1 MRTIALFIIVN
12 ICISLHAQKI
22 ELVESFI
29 GYTQKSE
36 IISFTK
42 NPKLIMS
49 GNYQGGINLWDLEKQ
64 KLIKKIDAHKAP
76 ISHITFHESKN
87 TFLSAG
93 KDSIIKLWSFYSN
106 RQIDSVKILFT
117 PTVVL
122 FNNKG
127 NDYFICTEE
136 GSILEKK
143 ISKKKPEIISNT
155 KTYINDAFFSSET
168 NQIITCDHNSIKII
182 STDSGKILDEIK
194 NPYSS
199 HFVKV
204 SPYANDTI
212 ISWSENGII
221 SYWDLNN
228 KSKISEIRAK
238 NAYNKLLMNNYSQTI
253 LSGYYND
260 RPLVVNLQELELH
273 QKYSKNMIV
282 VNTFLSS
289 LNQKFLVTA
298 DMNDRH
304 RLMKIKEVDLTPLA
318 IQERKISDEK
328 TFKVKSKY
336 IIVNV
341 WDDEKIDGDTLS
353 INYNG
358 KWILKDYHLVKN
370 KKTLLLPL
378 RENQENEIIFH
389 AENLGTEPPNTA
401 AVELEYD
408 NGIRQEFN
416 MRSDFDT
423 NGIVRIIQ
431 IKN

>member
-1 MRTIALFIIVN
+1 MKKIALYTFLIFTIYLN
-12 ICISLHAQKI
+12 GQKI

-29 GYTQKSE
+29 GYTNKSE

-49 GNYQGGINLWDLEKQ
+49 GNYQGGINLWNLEKQ
-64 KLIKKIDAHKAP
+64 SLLKKINAHTAP
-76 ISHITFHESKN
+76 ISHITFHDSKN
-87 TFLSAG
+87 TFLSAS
-93 KDSIIKLWSFYSN
+93 KDSTIKLWSFYSH
-106 RQIDSVKILFT
+106 RLIDSIKINNT
-117 PTVVL
+117 PTIVM

-136 GSILEKK
+136 GLILEKK
-143 ISKKKPEIISNT
+143 TLRKTPEIITNT
-155 KTYINDAFFSSET
+155 ETAISDAFFDAET
-168 NQIITCDHNSIKII
+168 NKIITCDQNSIKII
-182 STDSGKILDEIK
+182 SSNTGEILNEIR

-199 HFVKV
+199 YFVKV
-204 SPYANDTI
+204 NSYSNDTI

-228 KSKISEIRAK
+228 KSLISEIRAK
-238 NAYNKLLMNNYSQTI
+238 NAYNKLLMNNYSETI

-260 RPLVVNLQELELH
+260 RPLVINLQEIEIN

-289 LNQKFLVTA
+289 IDQKFLVTA

-304 RLMKIKEVDLTPLA
+304 RLMKIKEVDFTPLV
-318 IQERKISDEK
+318 IQERKINDEK
-328 TFKVKSKY
+328 IFQVKSKY

-353 INYNG
+353 INFNG
-358 KWILKDYHLVKN
+358 KWILKNYHLAKD

-378 RENQENEIIFH
+378 RENQENELIFH

-423 NGIVRIIQ
+423 NGMIRIIQ
-431 IKN
+431 IK